1 VVDGGPFPVSARHPD
16 AGMAFLLVEA
26 RGFVTSLGRLVLF
39 INLAFAGHVLLW
51 GIFFSNLLHTRRQQV
66 RCVCDS

>member
-16 AGMAFLLVEA
+16 VGMAFLLVEA

-39 INLAFAGHVLLW
+39 INLAFAGQVLLR
-51 GIFFSNLLHTRRQQV
+51 GIFFL
-66 RCVCDS
+66 